1 MDHKHKVVRVSTK
14 KEGEHFVIQ
23 VGNKAPYTQSFPEC
37 SAVKLRGK
45 DTVVDIG
52 AYVGEYAL
60 RCARFPV
67 RRVFAY
73 EPTPATFDVLHRN
86 LKNLPERQALQGAV
100 AIQAAVVPD
109 SSTRSVWLYLSRG
122 NGTRNRLAPI
132 RGTSAVEVPAVPYA
146 KAVKGATVVKIDVE
160 GAEWDYPIATHLA
173 APLRGL
179 IIEFHP
185 RKEQH
190 REGARLLIAQIEA
203 AGFRR
208 VYPESERSFWNRFKK
223 HGPQWGAHR
232 AWVHD
237 ER

>member
-1 MDHKHKVVRVSTK
+1 MGHKVVRVRTR
-14 KEGEHFVIQ
+14 EAGEHFVIQ
-23 VGNKAPYTQSFPEC
+23 VEGKAPYTQSFPEC
-37 SAVKLRGK
+37 SAVELRSK

-86 LKNLPERQALQGAV
+86 LKDLTGAV
-100 AIQAAVVPD
+100 ALQAAVVPN
-109 SSTRSVWLYLSRG
+109 SRTRTVTLYLSRG
-122 NGTRNRLAPI
+122 NGTRNRLTPI
-132 RGTSAVEVPAVPYA
+132 RGTSAVEVPAVSYA

-160 GAEWDYPIATHLA
+160 GAEWDYPVAAHLGP
-173 APLRGL
+173 PLRGL

-185 RKEQH
+185 RHNGHIKK
-190 REGARLLIAQIEA
+190 ARDMLAEIKA

-208 VYPESERSFWNRFKK
+208 VYPDSERSFWKRFET
-223 HGPQWGAHR
+223 HGSQWGAHR